1 MTMKRGVGN
10 MRQLG
15 EADKE
20 KIFEYI
26 GKEPELNLFLYGAL
40 ERLGVDSAVNHVYV
54 WEKEAD
60 WECLV
65 LQYYD
70 DYCIYS
76 QKETY
81 PMQEVL
87 AFLKQRPVDCI
98 RGKIAH
104 VKPLH
109 EFYPERILKENML
122 CRLEKQKWEQMTQEA
137 CAFSGME
144 QVEVKRLYGKDT
156 ADMMQVYL
164 ASSEFARNFR
174 DPEKSEQRIKEEL
187 AAGEVAVGIYENGI
201 PAAVART
208 NATSSQGA
216 LVVYVAVSPAYRR
229 KRYGMGV
236 VSALCQEAFAEGRE
250 VLCLYYSSP
259 VAGRI
264 YKKIGFEE
272 VGDYAMLR

>member
-1 MTMKRGVGN
+1 

-26 GKEPELNLFLYGAL
+26 GKEPELNLFLYGEL
-40 ERLGVDSAVNHVYV
+40 ERWGVDSAVTHVYV

-70 DYCIYS
+70 DYSIYS

-87 AFLKQRPVDCI
+87 AFLKLRQVDCI

-104 VKPLH
+104 VKPLQA
-109 EFYPERILKENML
+109 FYPERILKENAL
-122 CRLEKQKWEQMTQEA
+122 CRLDRKKWERLYQEEN
-137 CAFSGME
+137 AFSGTGN
-144 QVEVKRLYGKDT
+144 VEVKRLYGEDT
-156 ADMMQVYL
+156 TDMMQVYL
-164 ASSEFARNFR
+164 ASVEFARNFR
-174 DPEKSEQRIKEEL
+174 EPEKSERRIKEEL
-187 AAGEVAVGIYENGI
+187 AAGEVAVGVYENGI

-229 KRYGMGV
+229 KGYGMGV

-250 VLCLYYSSP
+250 ALCLYYSSP